1 MRWIHLTIIILFALA
16 TLIFAVQNL
25 QTVTIAFLG
34 FSVSLPLALQA
45 IVIYLLGMATGGS
58 LWSLLRR
65 SFERSRLHGRLLGIR
80 VLAAAPLRNVP

>member
-1 MRWIHLTIIILFALA
+1 MRWVHLAVIIVFAVVTLVFAL
-16 TLIFAVQNL
+16 QNL

-58 LWSLLRR
+58 LWALLRR
-65 SFERSRLHGRLLGIR
+65 AFEGSRRTEI
-80 VLAAAPLRNVP
+80 P

>member
-1 MRWIHLTIIILFALA
+1 MRWINLAIIILFALA

-65 SFERSRLHGRLLGIR
+65 SFERSRLTGDD
-80 VLAAAPLRNVP
+80 

>member
-1 MRWIHLTIIILFALA
+1 MRWINLAIIILFALA

-65 SFERSRLHGRLLGIR
+65 SFERSRLTDDD
-80 VLAAAPLRNVP
+80 

>member
-1 MRWIHLTIIILFALA
+1 MRWFHLAVIILFAVV
-16 TLIFAVQNL
+16 TLVFALQNL

-58 LWSLLRR
+58 LWALLRR
-65 SFERSRLHGRLLGIR
+65 AFEGSRRTAI
-80 VLAAAPLRNVP
+80 P

>member
-1 MRWIHLTIIILFALA
+1 MRWIHLGIIILFALA

-65 SFERSRLHGRLLGIR
+65 SFEGSRLTGDY
-80 VLAAAPLRNVP
+80 

>member
-1 MRWIHLTIIILFALA
+1 MRWVHLAVIIVFAVVTLVFAL
-16 TLIFAVQNL
+16 QNL

-58 LWSLLRR
+58 LWALLRR
-65 SFERSRLHGRLLGIR
+65 AFEGSRRTAI
-80 VLAAAPLRNVP
+80 P

>member
-1 MRWIHLTIIILFALA
+1 MRWINLAIIILIALA

-65 SFERSRLHGRLLGIR
+65 SFERSRLTGDY
-80 VLAAAPLRNVP
+80 

>member
-1 MRWIHLTIIILFALA
+1 MRWIHLAIIILFALG

-65 SFERSRLHGRLLGIR
+65 SFERSRLTGDY
-80 VLAAAPLRNVP
+80 

>member
-1 MRWIHLTIIILFALA
+1 MRWIHLAIIILFALA

-58 LWSLLRR
+58 LWALLRR
-65 SFERSRLHGRLLGIR
+65 SFERSRLTGDY
-80 VLAAAPLRNVP
+80 

>member
-1 MRWIHLTIIILFALA
+1 MRWVHLAVIIVFAVVTLVFAL
-16 TLIFAVQNL
+16 QNL

-58 LWSLLRR
+58 LWALLRR
-65 SFERSRLHGRLLGIR
+65 AFEGSRRTAGHQF
-80 VLAAAPLRNVP
+80 

>member
-1 MRWIHLTIIILFALA
+1 MRWVHLAVIVVFAVVTLVFAL
-16 TLIFAVQNL
+16 QNL

-58 LWSLLRR
+58 LWALLRR
-65 SFERSRLHGRLLGIR
+65 AFEGSRRT
-80 VLAAAPLRNVP
+80 AVP

>member
-1 MRWIHLTIIILFALA
+1 MRWVHLAVIIVFAVVTLVFAL
-16 TLIFAVQNL
+16 QNL

-58 LWSLLRR
+58 LWALLRR
-65 SFERSRLHGRLLGIR
+65 AFEGSRRT
-80 VLAAAPLRNVP
+80 AVP

>member
-1 MRWIHLTIIILFALA
+1 MRWINLAIIILFALA

-65 SFERSRLHGRLLGIR
+65 SFERSRLTGDY
-80 VLAAAPLRNVP
+80 

>member
-1 MRWIHLTIIILFALA
+1 MRWIHLTVIVLFAVV
-16 TLIFAVQNL
+16 TLVFALQNL

-34 FSVSLPLALQA
+34 FSVSMPLALQA

-65 SFERSRLHGRLLGIR
+65 SLEGSRRT
-80 VLAAAPLRNVP
+80 ASP

>member
-65 SFERSRLHGRLLGIR
+65 SFERSRLTG
-80 VLAAAPLRNVP
+80 

>member
-1 MRWIHLTIIILFALA
+1 MRWIHLAIIILFALA

-58 LWSLLRR
+58 LWS
-65 SFERSRLHGRLLGIR
+65 S
-80 VLAAAPLRNVP
+80 AAPFV